1 MSQLHADIEAI
12 ITEVCET
19 CGVEIVNGVPV
30 DLGPTLADD
39 IIDALEKS
47 GYCIVL
53 KHDQNLERR
62 FP

>member
-1 MSQLHADIEAI
+1 MSDMRTDLEAI
-12 ITEVCET
+12 IAEVCET
-19 CGVEIVNGVPV
+19 CEEVPA
-30 DLGPTLADD
+30 DLSPTLADD

-62 FP
+62 LT